1 MKAFASICTKLLR
14 VAAENAILVL
24 ATAVGLLLFCLPGYA
39 QLNLGGIT
47 GAITKQTGGAIVGAT
62 VNVVDVAR
70 GTTRP
75 LTSDS
80 AGEYSAPSL
89 TPGTYT
95 VRVEAM
101 GFKTGERTDVVVG
114 VGQDIRVDFIVQPGE
129 QAQTVTVSGEAP
141 QVNTTNA

>member
-47 GAITKQTGGAIVGAT
+47 GAITDQTGGAIVGAT
-62 VNVVDVAR
+62 VNVIDVAR
-70 GTTRP
+70 GTSRP
-75 LTSDS
+75 LVSDG

-95 VRVEAM
+95 VHVEAM
-101 GFKTGERTDVVVG
+101 GFKSVDREDVLVQ
-114 VGQDIRVDFIVQPGE
+114 VGQAVRVDVTLQPG
-129 QAQTVTVSGEAP
+129 QQT
-141 QVNTTNA
+141 